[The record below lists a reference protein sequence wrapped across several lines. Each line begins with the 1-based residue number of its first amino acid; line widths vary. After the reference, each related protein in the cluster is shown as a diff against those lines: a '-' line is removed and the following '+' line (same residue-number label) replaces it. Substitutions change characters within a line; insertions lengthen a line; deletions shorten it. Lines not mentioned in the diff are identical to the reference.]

1 MTLPIPENLEHLI
14 NFTPEAQAETL
25 AKQQDIQQIKD
36 LYVTIINR
44 LQQIE
49 DAINPTNAQ
58 IIEAVRDIARYQRY
72 IFKVLKRMI

>member
-1 MTLPIPENLEHLI
+1 MSIPTPENLEHLI
-14 NFTPEAQAETL
+14 NFTPEAQADVL

-36 LYVTIINR
+36 LYLTIIAR

-49 DAINPTNAQ
+49 DAANPTNAQ
-58 IIEAVRDIARYQRY
+58 VIAAVRDIARYERY